1 MDDVKDLCKATI
13 PNFLKQD
20 LIPAPIITVRKE
32 DEYDLTISQTETRRK
47 IMSKIQAATRQEQST
62 LPNLARLLKV
72 MSKMW
77 SQNL

>member
-32 DEYDLTISQTETRRK
+32 NEYDLTISQTETRK
-47 IMSKIQAATRQEQST
+47 MMSKIQATTRREQST

>member
-32 DEYDLTISQTETRRK
+32 NEYDLTISQTETRK
-47 IMSKIQAATRQEQST
+47 MMSKIQATTRWEQST